1 MQYTKPIGNDIVEFD
16 ERKVNEFDF
25 KGFEIVSRSMF
36 SNANHPAVTL
46 KNGSIVFNVYAI
58 RKLGKCSHIQIFV
71 NSEKKEIIAKPCKEN
86 EDDAIKW
93 SKEDKNGKV
102 TPKAITNKAFVKS
115 LYDVINLD
123 VKDTFKMFGYREK
136 CGETNAFVFGL

>member
-1 MQYTKPIGNDIVEFD
+1 MQYTEPVGKNIVEFV

-36 SNANHPAVTL
+36 SNVNRPAVTL

-58 RKLGKCSHIQIFV
+58 RKLGEFSHIQIFV
-71 NSEKKEIIAKPCKEN
+71 NSGKKEIIVKPCV
-86 EDDAIKW
+86 EDADDSIKW
-93 SKEDKNGKV
+93 SKEDKDGRV